1 MLFVRFLL
9 AHPRKVMS
17 RAPYFDL
24 PVDMDRT
31 PIPDATPQIVL
42 EYQSNDEQAMLARVR
57 YNRLRYDLIRTV

>member
-1 MLFVRFLL
+1 
-9 AHPRKVMS
+9 MS

-24 PVDMDRT
+24 PVDMDRP

>member
-1 MLFVRFLL
+1 
-9 AHPRKVMS
+9 MS

>member
-1 MLFVRFLL
+1 MFV
-9 AHPRKVMS
+9 KMS

-24 PVDMDRT
+24 PVDMDRP